1 MLWIE
6 RIGASS
12 LWLAAKG
19 GDKVLRLRH
28 ALGLLAAAVL
38 PFLAGCATFNDDLKG
53 ANATVPLAEVETPGF
68 GPAASSY
75 YVEFRA
81 RMAVYLSGHAYI
93 VYGPQDE
100 SGKPLQENISGFFPK
115 YHMLGFFGG
124 MVAVPGTV
132 DEIKLDRKQKPLVTY
147 RKTLTADEYKK
158 LVEFIAAAKK
168 EKKVWNMFAAN
179 CNGFVGEAARVVG
192 LKVPPVSF
200 MPTPAYVLA
209 IRELNPAPE
218 REGTETLA
226 RESGD

>member
-1 MLWIE
+1 
-6 RIGASS
+6 
-12 LWLAAKG
+12 
-19 GDKVLRLRH
+19 VLRLRG
-28 ALGLLAAAVL
+28 ALSLLALCVL
-38 PFLAGCATFNDDLKG
+38 PWLAGCAVFNDDLKG
-53 ANATVPLAEVETPGF
+53 ANATVPLAEVESPGLN
-68 GPAASSY
+68 PASSY

-81 RMAVYLSGHAYI
+81 RMAVYLSGHAYV

-100 SGKPLQENISGFFPK
+100 NGKPLQEYITGFFPK
-115 YHMLGFFGG
+115 YHMLGFMGG
-124 MVAVPGTV
+124 IIAVPGEV

-147 RKTLTADEYKK
+147 RKTLTAEEYKK
-158 LVEFIAAAKK
+158 LVEFIAEAKK

-179 CNGFVGEAARVVG
+179 CNGFVGAAAKVVG